1 MHDILTATIAEAVA
15 QHIDLDQLA
24 RRIADHLR
32 DTPSASPDYHPDE
45 PYPVTEIR
53 NQLGKR
59 DRPMAPLTFKKN
71 YLDTKKLTLVTN
83 PNDRRQLHVRRG
95 DWEALKAQT
104 QQKKK

>member
-1 MHDILTATIAEAVA
+1 MHDTFTSTIAEAVA

-32 DTPSASPDYHPDE
+32 DTPSASPDYHPDT

-53 NQLGKR
+53 KQLGKR
-59 DRPMAPLTFKKN
+59 GRPMAHMTFQRN
-71 YLDTKKLTLVTN
+71 YIETGLLTLIPG
-83 PNDRRQLHVRRG
+83 PNRRQLHVRRG

-104 QQKKK
+104 DQQKKK